1 VQVFNKW
8 WALLIVYVLG
18 ITGTTFFVAE
28 LSTLVV
34 VHAIELAQSHIKSS
48 PPKLSLIQQRQLDT
62 ALALPP
68 STKQATVNIAPVDV
82 PRVPP
87 AIYAAQLDL
96 AEMADSAI
104 APQVAAFMLEAEPS
118 SIAPERIPTERQKVR
133 VAKSDGPHSF
143 LTTRDIFNR
152 SFGVITA
159 AAN

>member
-1 VQVFNKW
+1 MQVLNKW
-8 WALLIVYVLG
+8 WAVLIVYFLG
-18 ITGTTFFVAE
+18 ITGTTFFVAK
-28 LSTLVV
+28 LSSLVM
-34 VHAIELAQSHIKSS
+34 VHAIELAQSDIKSS

-68 STKQATVNIAPVDV
+68 STKQATVYIAPVDV
-82 PRVPP
+82 PPVPI

-96 AEMADSAI
+96 AEMADSAT
-104 APQVAAFMLEAEPS
+104 APQVAAFVLEAEPS
-118 SIAPERIPTERQKVR
+118 SIATARQKFRVVQSKVR
-133 VAKSDGPHSF
+133 HSV

>member
-1 VQVFNKW
+1 MQVLNKW
-8 WALLIVYVLG
+8 WALLIVYFLT
-18 ITGTTFFVAE
+18 ITGTIFFVSE

-34 VHAIELAQSHIKSS
+34 VHAIEMAQSDIKTS
-48 PPKLSLIQQRQLDT
+48 PPKLSLIQQRQRDA

-68 STKQATVNIAPVDV
+68 PTKQAAQIAPVDV
-82 PRVPP
+82 PPVPV

-96 AEMADSAI
+96 AEMADVAI

-118 SIAPERIPTERQKVR
+118 SIASERIPTERKKVR
-133 VAKSDGPHSF
+133 VAKSEGRHSL